1 MLEVLIIRPGCTMFD
16 EAGRIKGSL
25 DIPLSENGKA
35 QAERLSL
42 ALQTQKLDC
51 LYVGPCLSAQTTAQQ
66 IAERNFCKQRNLN
79 WLQNMDHGL
88 WQGKLLSEVKR
99 LQPTFYRQFQEN
111 SAHICPPGGES
122 VQEALLRIQAP
133 LAKLVRKH
141 TDGRIGILV
150 PDPMASIVER
160 CLMGGKIG
168 DIWQLERDSGT
179 FSTIQ
184 VQTPQLQPVLQ
195 IA

>member
-1 MLEVLIIRPGCTMFD
+1 MLEVIIIRPGCTTFD

-66 IAERNFCKQRNLN
+66 IAERNFCKQRSLN

-111 SAHICPPGGES
+111 SAIICPPGGES
-122 VQEALLRIQAP
+122 VQDVLMRIQAP
-133 LAKLVRKH
+133 LAKLVKKH
-141 TDGRIGILV
+141 PDGRIGILV

-160 CLMGGKIG
+160 CLMGSKIG
-168 DIWQLERDSGT
+168 DIWQLERDSGN

-184 VQTPQLQPVLQ
+184 VHTTELQPVLL